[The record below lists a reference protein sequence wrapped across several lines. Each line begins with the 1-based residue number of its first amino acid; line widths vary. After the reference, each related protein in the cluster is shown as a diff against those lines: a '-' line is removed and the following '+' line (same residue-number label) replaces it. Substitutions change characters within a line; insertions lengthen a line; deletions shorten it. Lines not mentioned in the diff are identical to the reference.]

1 MESMLDEEYI
11 PEELNLGPEED
22 NLAWGVAAPAQLGR
36 NTA

>member
-1 MESMLDEEYI
+1 MESMLGEEYI

-22 NLAWGVAAPAQLGR
+22 NPAWGVAVPAQLGW